1 MFFGSS
7 TPPEPLGRFSGFLLN
22 WVGIRAREAF
32 AHRLAAHGLRPPH
45 FTTMLVIDGSPGLA
59 QQELVAATDIDPS
72 TMVALI
78 DDLEGAGLAERR
90 PHASDRRKRSVH
102 LTPAG
107 EEKLQAVL
115 GGGDVLEGEAFGAL
129 DPGERAELHR
139 LLRKLA
145 GYTD

>member
-1 MFFGSS
+1 MLFGSS

-22 WVGIRAREAF
+22 WVGARAREAF
-32 AHRLAAHGLRPPH
+32 VQVLSSRGLRLPH
-45 FTTMLVIDGSPGLA
+45 FATMLVIDGAPGLA

-78 DDLEGAGLAERR
+78 DDLERAGLAERR

-107 EEKLQAVL
+107 DETLTALVAEAEVL
-115 GGGDVLEGEAFGAL
+115 ADEAFGAL
-129 DPGERAELHR
+129 DPAERRELHR

-145 GYTD
+145 GYAA